1 MITRGCIG
9 GHNRGRI
16 FQAKSTMRAKT
27 KSVKK
32 KNGFVT
38 EEGIRVEAFGIKS
51 REPRRPAPK
60 QSSLIIE
67 RLKRI
72 FRGLISTT
80 SCPREH
86 RMRKI

>member
-32 KNGFVT
+32 KKKKWLCNSKKK
-38 EEGIRVEAFGIKS
+38 ELE
-51 REPRRPAPK
+51 
-60 QSSLIIE
+60 
-67 RLKRI
+67 LK
-72 FRGLISTT
+72 LL
-80 SCPREH
+80 E
-86 RMRKI
+86 

>member
-32 KNGFVT
+32 KKNGFVT
-38 EEGIRVEAFGIKS
+38 V
-51 REPRRPAPK
+51 RR
-60 QSSLIIE
+60 
-67 RLKRI
+67 RN
-72 FRGLISTT
+72 
-80 SCPREH
+80 
-86 RMRKI
+86 